1 MTDIIG
7 IYIPAGA
14 HPCRIVKLPREGFNE
29 AVYQLL
35 NIDCYDIVRLP
46 RDDHTI
52 MLVDDEGLLR
62 DSPYN
67 ARASILSRYP
77 CGLVGDA
84 LVVGVGTVDD
94 GEQDVVGL
102 DPHRACNLIT
112 ALEFGE
118 EIRRATR
125 GAGYDD

>member
-1 MTDIIG
+1 MQDIIG
-7 IYIPAGA
+7 VYIPAGA

-29 AVYQLL
+29 AVYKLL
-35 NIDCYDIVRLP
+35 DIDCYDIVRMP
-46 RDDHTI
+46 GCGTTI

-67 ARASILSRYP
+67 ARASILSQYP

-84 LVVGVGTVDD
+84 LLVAEGMVD
-94 GEQDVVGL
+94 GEPDIVGL
-102 DPHRACNLIT
+102 SPKEACNIIT
-112 ALEFGE
+112 AITYGE
-118 EIRRATR
+118 DIRRAIR